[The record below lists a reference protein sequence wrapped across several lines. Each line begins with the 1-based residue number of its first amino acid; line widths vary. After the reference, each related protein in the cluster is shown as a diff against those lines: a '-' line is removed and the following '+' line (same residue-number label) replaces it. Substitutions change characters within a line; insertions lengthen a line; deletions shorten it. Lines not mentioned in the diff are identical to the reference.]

1 MEFFN
6 WLQDSGFATWLREA
20 DVLWA
25 YDLYLTSHA
34 IGMAMVVGLSATVAL
49 RILGFAPSLPL
60 APMEKYFPF
69 MFAGFWLNF
78 GSGVVLFIAY
88 PVRAV
93 TNPGFYIKM
102 AGVLLA
108 FLCIRRIRRQV
119 FGNPA
124 RLGTKPVP
132 MNGKISA
139 GALLFI
145 WWGTI
150 LAGRLMAYH
159 KIANVEWETPLAVL
173 IATFVMLLAGFIGF
187 RLWAR
192 SKQLRRG
199 VAPHAP
205 VAELEGR

>member
-1 MEFFN
+1 VEFFH
-6 WLQDSGFATWLREA
+6 WLQDSSFATWLREA

-34 IGMAMVVGLSATVAL
+34 IGMAAVVGLSVAVAL

-78 GSGVVLFIAY
+78 GSGIVLFVAY

-102 AGVLLA
+102 TGVALA
-108 FLCIRRIRRQV
+108 VLCIRRIRRQV
-119 FGNPA
+119 FGDPA
-124 RLGTKPVP
+124 CLGTKPVP
-132 MNGKISA
+132 MNGKILAST
-139 GALLFI
+139 LLFI

-159 KIANVEWETPLAVL
+159 EVANVERATSFAVL
-173 IATFVMLLAGFIGF
+173 TATVVMLLAGFVAF
-187 RLWAR
+187 RLWAW
-192 SKQLRRG
+192 SKQLRQDVG
-199 VAPHAP
+199 
-205 VAELEGR
+205 

>member
-25 YDLYLTSHA
+25 YDLYLSAHA
-34 IGMAMVVGLSATVAL
+34 IGMATVVGLSAAVAL
-49 RILGFAPSLPL
+49 RILGFAPRLPL
-60 APMEKYFPF
+60 APMERFFPL
-69 MFAGFWLNF
+69 MYAGFWVNA

-102 AGVLLA
+102 GGVLLA
-108 FLCIRRIRRQV
+108 VLCIRRIRRQV
-119 FGNPA
+119 FGDPA
-124 RLGTKPVP
+124 CLDTRPVP
-132 MNGKISA
+132 MNGKRLA
-139 GALLFI
+139 GTLLFI

-159 KIANVEWETPLAVL
+159 DVANVERETTLAML
-173 IATFVMLLAGFIGF
+173 IATGAMLLAGFIAF
-187 RLWAR
+187 RLWGR
-192 SKQLRRG
+192 SKGVREDVKGLREA
-199 VAPHAP
+199 V
-205 VAELEGR
+205 

>member
-34 IGMAMVVGLSATVAL
+34 IGMAMVVGLSAAVAL

-60 APMEKYFPF
+60 APMENYFPF

-102 AGVLLA
+102 TGVLLA
-108 FLCIRRIRRQV
+108 FFCIRRIRRQV

-124 RLGTKPVP
+124 CLGTKPVP
-132 MNGKISA
+132 TNGKILA
-139 GALLFI
+139 GTLLFI

-159 KIANVEWETPLAVL
+159 DIADVERATSFAVL
-173 IATFVMLLAGFIGF
+173 TATVVLLFAGFIGF
-187 RLWAR
+187 RLWAW
-192 SKQLRRG
+192 SKPLRQDVGRQAS
-199 VAPHAP
+199 VT
-205 VAELEGR
+205 ELKGR